1 VTSFRRLGR
10 VLVANRGEIAV
21 RVIRACRTAGLESV
35 AVYSDADRE
44 ARHVALADAAVRLG
58 PARAR
63 ESYLSIPLLISA
75 AKETRC
81 DAVHPGYGFLSE
93 NADFARAVTGA
104 GLVWIGPPAEAMEAM
119 GSKISARERMR
130 KAGVPVVP
138 GALIWGLEE
147 HEEISLNGKEKEPK
161 ASAGALRVASARPE
175 TSGTFKEN
183 LSLVSSLGFPVL
195 VKASA
200 GGGGKGMRIV
210 RDVASLSE
218 AIASC
223 RREAAMAFGDSTV
236 YVEKYLPNPRHI
248 EVQILGDTHGNV
260 VALGEREC
268 SIQRRHQKVVEECPS
283 PAVTPEL
290 RARLSKAAVEAARAV
305 GYVSAGTVEFLLEP
319 SGAFWFLEMNT
330 RLQVEHP
337 VTEEAFSVDLVALQL
352 RIAAGERLP
361 DLPAAPAF
369 HAIEARVYAEDPDA
383 GFLPQAGR
391 LLVWAE
397 PSGPGVRVDSGV
409 ISGQAVD
416 VHYDPMLAKIV
427 AKGRTREEARRRLVA
442 ALRET
447 VALGVATNLS
457 WLGRLLESDPV
468 VRGETHTGLLETL
481 LLPAPPPPPD
491 EVFAAAASVLSGPA
505 SAASGSTKS
514 SWPGPFDTRF
524 RMGGGA

>member
-1 VTSFRRLGR
+1 VTGSGRFGR

-58 PARAR
+58 PAPAR
-63 ESYLSIPLLISA
+63 ESYLSIPLLLSA

-93 NADFARAVTGA
+93 NANFARAVIA
-104 GLVWIGPPAEAMEAM
+104 EGLVWIGPPPEAMEAM

-130 KAGVPVVP
+130 AAGVPVVP
-138 GALIWGLEE
+138 GALIGKSEE
-147 HEEISLNGKEKEPK
+147 DEEIPLNGKEAE
-161 ASAGALRVASARPE
+161 ASAAARRAASRPPAA
-175 TSGTFKEN
+175 SGTFKEI
-183 LSLVSSLGFPVL
+183 LSLGLPVV

-210 RDVASLSE
+210 TSPSGLSE

-223 RREAAMAFGDSTV
+223 RREALAAFGDSTV
-236 YVEKYLPNPRHI
+236 YVEKYLDSPRHI
-248 EVQILGDTHGNV
+248 EVQIFGDSHGNV
-260 VALGEREC
+260 VTLGEREC
-268 SIQRRHQKVVEECPS
+268 SLQRRHQKVVEECPS
-283 PAVTPEL
+283 PAVTPGL
-290 RARLSKAAVEAARAV
+290 RARLSKAAIEAARAV

-361 DLPAAPAF
+361 ELPAAPAF

-391 LLVWAE
+391 LLVWVE

-457 WLGRLLESDPV
+457 WLGRLLKSDPV
-468 VRGETHTGLLETL
+468 VRGETNTGLLETL
-481 LLPAPPPPPD
+481 LLPAPPPPPH

-505 SAASGSTKS
+505 SAAPGSTNS
-514 SWPGPFDTRF
+514 SWPGPFDMPF
-524 RMGGGA
+524 RMGSGA

>member
-1 VTSFRRLGR
+1 VTFARRLGR

-44 ARHVALADAAVRLG
+44 ARHVALADAAVGIG
-58 PARAR
+58 PAPAK
-63 ESYLSIPLLISA
+63 ESYLSIPKLLEA
-75 AKETRC
+75 AKTAGC

-104 GLVWIGPPAEAMEAM
+104 GLVWIGPAADAMEAM

-138 GALIWGLEE
+138 GALVETVEE
-147 HEEISLNGKEKEPK
+147 HEKISLNGKEKD
-161 ASAGALRVASARPE
+161 ASC
-175 TSGTFKEN
+175 TFKEI
-183 LSLVSSLGFPVL
+183 SSLGFPVL

-200 GGGGKGMRIV
+200 GGGGKGMRV
-210 RDVASLSE
+210 VHSPSDLSE

-223 RREAAMAFGDSTV
+223 RREALAAFGDSTV
-236 YVEKYLPNPRHI
+236 YVEKYLDSPRHI
-248 EVQILGDTHGNV
+248 EVQILGDMHGNV

-268 SIQRRHQKVVEECPS
+268 SLQRRHQKVVEECPS

-290 RARLSKAAVEAARAV
+290 RARLCRTAVEAARAV

-361 DLPAAPAF
+361 DLPAKPSF

-391 LLVWAE
+391 LLVWVE

-409 ISGQAVD
+409 ISGQPVD
-416 VHYDPMLAKIV
+416 VHYDPMLAKVV

-481 LLPAPPPPPD
+481 VLPAPPPPPH

-505 SAASGSTKS
+505 CAAPGGTKS
-514 SWPGPFDTRF
+514 SWPGPFDTPF